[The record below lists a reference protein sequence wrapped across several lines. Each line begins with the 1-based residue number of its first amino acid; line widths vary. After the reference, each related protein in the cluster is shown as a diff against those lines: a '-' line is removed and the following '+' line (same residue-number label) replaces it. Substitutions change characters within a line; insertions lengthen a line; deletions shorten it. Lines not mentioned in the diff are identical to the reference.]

1 MKTLSLLPVSAGSN
15 GNHRHRGGLV
25 GALRVRDGTT
35 ARSRVRQCG
44 GTRCSRGF
52 ARADN
57 SFSGN
62 RYYLTYT
69 CVCAL
74 TMPFR

>member
-44 GTRCSRGF
+44 GHTVFAWLRARGQF
-52 ARADN
+52 FLWKSLLFDL
-57 SFSGN
+57 
-62 RYYLTYT
+62 YLYM
-69 CVCAL
+69 CPYNAI
-74 TMPFR
+74 